1 MTQSQKKMTEEAL
14 VSRRSRLLGAK
25 SQLFYDEPVH
35 LVRGE
40 GVWLYDADGRK
51 YLDAYNNVAHVGHC
65 HPHVVEALCRQAS
78 LLNTH
83 TRYLHTAIL
92 DYVERLTATFDASLS
107 TAILT

>member
-1 MTQSQKKMTEEAL
+1 MTQSEKNPSEEAL
-14 VSRRSRLLGAK
+14 VKRRARLLGAK

-40 GVWLYDADGRK
+40 GVWLFDSDGRR

-65 HPHVVEALCRQAS
+65 HPHVVEAMHRQAS

-83 TRYLHTAIL
+83 TRYLHTTIL
-92 DYVERLTATFDASLS
+92 DYVERLTATFAPPIS
-107 TAILT
+107 TAVL